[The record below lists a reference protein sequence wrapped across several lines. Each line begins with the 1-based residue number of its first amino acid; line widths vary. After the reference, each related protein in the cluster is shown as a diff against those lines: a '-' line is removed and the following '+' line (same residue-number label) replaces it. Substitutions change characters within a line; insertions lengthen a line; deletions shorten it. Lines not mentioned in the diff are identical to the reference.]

1 MQQFKVGHANDAN
14 WRDASQTCLEQ
25 IGDVP
30 LPFNL
35 GFLYVTDAM
44 AAHLSDILAHFKSA
58 TGIEHWVG
66 TVGMGV
72 CTSGLEY
79 FDRPAIVAMVAAFPK
94 NSFRVFP
101 TIATGIDEFMREN
114 QHWCTDANAHFG
126 IVHAD
131 PRNPKIPAVVA
142 ELADKIMGGFL
153 VGGLTSSRGTYS
165 QVAQQVTEGGI
176 SGVLFADDVRVVTAL
191 TQSCSPVGEKHVITE
206 CEGNVAVT
214 LDGRPALEVFQE
226 DVGELI
232 ARDPRKSVG
241 NIFAALSIQGSD
253 TGDYLVRHLVGFDA
267 ERKLLA
273 VDEALTTDR
282 TIAFCRRDAQGAYK
296 DMLRMLQDIKSR
308 VATEPRGGVYYSC
321 VGRGPNLFG
330 ENSEELKIIQAQLGD
345 FPLVG
350 FFCNGEISHNRL
362 YGYTGVLTLFL

>member
-1 MQQFKVGHANDAN
+1 MQQFKVGHA
-14 WRDASQTCLEQ
+14 RDADWRVASQACLEQ

-35 GFLYVTDAM
+35 GFFYVTDAM
-44 AAHLSDILAHFKSA
+44 AAHLSDILAYFKSA
-58 TGIEHWVG
+58 SGIEHWVG
-66 TVGMGV
+66 TVGLGI

-79 FDRPAIVAMVAAFPK
+79 FDCPAIVVMVGAFPK
-94 NSFRVFP
+94 SSFRVFP
-101 TIATGIDEFMREN
+101 TVGASANELAD
-114 QHWCTDANAHFG
+114 QDQDWCAITNAHFG

-131 PRNPKIPAVVA
+131 PRNPKIPVVVA

-153 VGGLTSSRGTYS
+153 VGGLTSSRGAYS
-165 QVAQQVTEGGI
+165 QVAQQITEGGV
-176 SGVLFADDVRVVTAL
+176 SGVLFGDDVRVATAL

-206 CEGNVAVT
+206 CDGNVVVT
-214 LDGRPALEVFQE
+214 LDGRAALEVFQE

-241 NIFAALSIQGSD
+241 NIFAALSVPGSD
-253 TGDYLVRHLVGFDA
+253 TGDYIVRHLVGFDA

-282 TIAFCRRDAQGAYK
+282 TIAFCCRDAQGAYK
-296 DMLRMLQDIKSR
+296 DMLRMLQDIKARAS
-308 VATEPRGGVYYSC
+308 TEPRGGVYYSC

-330 ENSEELKIIQAQLGD
+330 GNSEELKIIQAQLGD